1 MLPAVQ
7 NPSQSPSSKASTRL
21 SDEGRV
27 KALAMLGTLRTLAD
41 DEPLIPVESCQ
52 RVIATM
58 TDDLQPCSPTDA
70 QAFVALLLTAYPS
83 IRQAID
89 DRDWRHYNHR
99 LAEAFQQFSP
109 AICRVIVHG
118 GTGVPAK
125 QRYKPQPS
133 DIVECGNAE
142 LARIQNAKTMAQRHL
157 LERQRRDTAAAERAA
172 FDASLP
178 TVEQRREQ
186 VARLLGGTAQR
197 MGAG

>member
-52 RVIATM
+52 RVIDTM

-89 DRDWRHYNHR
+89 
-99 LAEAFQQFSP
+99 
-109 AICRVIVHG
+109 CRVWSSTSEKEVPSCASRRCSFLGDVPIEPAMNSLVHEP
-118 GTGVPAK
+118 VPITLWIAI
-125 QRYKPQPS
+125 S
-133 DIVECGNAE
+133 
-142 LARIQNAKTMAQRHL
+142 T
-157 LERQRRDTAAAERAA
+157 
-172 FDASLP
+172 
-178 TVEQRREQ
+178 
-186 VARLLGGTAQR
+186 VARTDWS
-197 MGAG
+197 